1 MRSFRLLVFALLPL
15 GACNCD
21 DDEVIPVREC
31 NLRTVCNATE
41 AFRNGQCV
49 PARCSD
55 DGDCCAGRR
64 CAAAGKCSPVEERC
78 GQDADCEGLGILCL
92 EEEGTRRCRPP
103 RCDNDTD
110 CEIGT
115 CFEGRCLV
123 DVPCTEACEAGT
135 YCDISARRCVAA
147 PAKSVGCEQ
156 KCPEGQRKMLSDPL
170 SMRGDSCCETICE
183 CKALPALV
191 PRDVGLH
198 LSARAAAG
206 RILVAAYERHYGDL
220 VLISLDEFGN
230 QLGRVFVDGFDGDQ
244 PRHKS
249 LSAEVGPH
257 VGTYPSIAIAEG
269 GKVYIAYR
277 DEDAKDL
284 KLAWQ
289 QGDGWRRIVVDGRGD
304 TGLQPHLR
312 LTEDGR
318 PQIAY
323 RVRFDD
329 GVAGLRLAEA
339 DRPDPSSSGHWRT
352 LDVDVRSSCIEGCEA
367 GSVCIAEERGDRCL
381 AQAEGCDSCSGGSVC
396 TEDSGTVQ
404 CRPAANRTGSV
415 PEDGIGMAPQ
425 LLRNDDG
432 LLLVYGD
439 SVASLIRVA
448 SIRGGRIFGNE
459 VLDGAGGAL
468 GQVEGGVGT
477 DLGAAMDGAT
487 LIVAYRNHIDQSI
500 RLYSGTVDLSG
511 ERIVFDEG
519 TALSQEPGGLD
530 RLHGADLDVMQM
542 NGQRA
547 VSFQDQSLADA
558 SAWVG
563 ETRFQNRTTQ
573 PDGFSTDL
581 VWLDGRYFVVHAR
594 LRTDP
599 DGVTRFAPVV
609 TALAE
614 AN

>member
-1 MRSFRLLVFALLPL
+1 MRFSRLLCFVILLG

-31 NLRTVCNATE
+31 NLRTVCGPTE
-41 AFRNGQCV
+41 AFRNGVCV

-78 GQDADCEGLGILCL
+78 GQDADCEGLGIYCL

-103 RCDNDTD
+103 RCDHDTD
-110 CEIGT
+110 CELGT
-115 CFEGRCLV
+115 CFEGRCLA
-123 DVPCTEACEAGT
+123 DVPCPTACEAGS
-135 YCDISARRCVAA
+135 YCDISARRCVTA
-147 PAKSVGCEQ
+147 PAKAIGCDE
-156 KCPEGQRKMLSDPL
+156 KCPDGQRKMLSDPL
-170 SMRGDSCCETICE
+170 SMRGDSCCETVCE
-183 CKALPALV
+183 CKDLPALV
-191 PRDVGLH
+191 PRDLGLH

-220 VLISLDEFGN
+220 VLISLDGSGN
-230 QLGRVFVDGFDGDQ
+230 NLGRVFVDGYLEDE
-244 PRHKS
+244 PRNES
-249 LSAEVGPH
+249 LSSEPGPH
-257 VGTYPSIAIAEG
+257 VGRFPSLAIAQG

-277 DEDAKDL
+277 DEDGKRL

-289 QGDGWRRIVVDGRGD
+289 QGDGWRKVVVDDRGD
-304 TGLQPHLR
+304 TGFQSHLR

-323 RVRFDD
+323 RVRHDD

-339 DRPDPSSSGHWRT
+339 DRPDPSSPGHWRF
-352 LDVDVRSSCIEGCEA
+352 LDVDVRSSCIEGCEE
-367 GSVCIAEERGDRCL
+367 GSACVATETGDQCQSVAEDCEACGSDAVCVSDGGES
-381 AQAEGCDSCSGGSVC
+381 SCMS
-396 TEDSGTVQ
+396 
-404 CRPAANRTGSV
+404 RANRAAGV
-415 PEDGIGMAPQ
+415 PEQGVGMAPQ
-425 LLRNDDG
+425 LLKNGDG

-439 SVASLIRVA
+439 LISGLVRVA

-459 VLDGAGGAL
+459 VLDGAGGGL
-468 GQVEGGVGT
+468 GQVTGGVGS
-477 DLGAAMDGAT
+477 DLGAALDGAT
-487 LIVAYRNHIDQSI
+487 LTVAYRNHLDHSI
-500 RLYSGTVDLSG
+500 RLYTGPTDLSAA
-511 ERIVFDEG
+511 RVVFDDG
-519 TALSQEPGGLD
+519 AALSQEPGGLD
-530 RLHGADLDVMQM
+530 RVHGTDLDVLQV
-542 NGQRA
+542 NGRRA

-581 VWLDGRYFVVHAR
+581 VWLEERFYVVHAR